1 MLAKL
6 GRVRDLGS
14 NRYLQD
20 VQRFRDVLAD
30 ALGRYEPTVQ
40 APDAGQ
46 PLPDNAAHARQANTT
61 DSPEFK
67 RWFGNSAATNP
78 DGSPLTVFHGT
89 AGDHYA
95 FDDERLGHNTGHMS
109 APLGHF
115 FTENRA
121 NAQAYADKASDY
133 VPADARVIDAHL
145 SIQNPK
151 RMTLG
156 DLQAIDSHGEARAL
170 RNTLQAQGHDGI
182 HLPDIKQWIAFD
194 SRQVK
199 SASENRGGYDAG
211 NPDIRYSR
219 SAMKSVDANEQ
230 RGTEAMT
237 HVLLDRAD
245 AHRAMYRTGL
255 GWVDFVWGD
264 TGTRTGRAGTDMPGR
279 RLLGGK
285 GIAHLL
291 DQRMLRDGM
300 TRVEAERVAQQ
311 MVSVIARGK
320 EVTRNEVNGS
330 TSAVLEYGDHQ
341 AMLVRNAGSD
351 TSLLTGWAKK
361 NPDSS
366 GAGYVAASDT
376 LAQTSPTRPGE
387 GAGAHTSIAPS
398 GDARNGSPLCYL
410 DQKTSPEVAARSGLQ
425 LPGDVRQLR
434 GYSHRIL
441 PERDLRNSPQFNRR
455 DANARGGEMATHDV
469 AGATPTLTSPAPLPA
484 RRIAWPTR

>member
-115 FTENRA
+115 FTENQA

-361 NPDSS
+361 RFFTQVR
-366 GAGYVAASDT
+366 G
-376 LAQTSPTRPGE
+376 TR
-387 GAGAHTSIAPS
+387 
-398 GDARNGSPLCYL
+398 
-410 DQKTSPEVAARSGLQ
+410 
-425 LPGDVRQLR
+425 R
-434 GYSHRIL
+434 G
-441 PERDLRNSPQFNRR
+441 F
-455 DANARGGEMATHDV
+455 
-469 AGATPTLTSPAPLPA
+469 
-484 RRIAWPTR
+484 